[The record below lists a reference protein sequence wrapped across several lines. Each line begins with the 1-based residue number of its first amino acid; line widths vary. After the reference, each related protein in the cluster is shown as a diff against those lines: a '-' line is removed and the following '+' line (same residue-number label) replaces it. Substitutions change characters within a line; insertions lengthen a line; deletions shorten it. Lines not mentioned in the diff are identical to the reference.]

1 MEYIR
6 FVNIKCKQRLS
17 QIVAFLEY
25 LNCTVLI
32 KSLEIST
39 AIERRKGGNSDE
51 KIKLSEQDVIYPL
64 CVQGVCRTQLCYV
77 EWVYVLM
84 YERTCHKNI

>member
-1 MEYIR
+1 MI
-6 FVNIKCKQRLS
+6 
-17 QIVAFLEY
+17 
-25 LNCTVLI
+25 LNALQ
-32 KSLEIST
+32 KNW
-39 AIERRKGGNSDE
+39 AIEGKKGANMSN
-51 KIKLSEQDVIYPL
+51 KTKLFEQYVIYPL